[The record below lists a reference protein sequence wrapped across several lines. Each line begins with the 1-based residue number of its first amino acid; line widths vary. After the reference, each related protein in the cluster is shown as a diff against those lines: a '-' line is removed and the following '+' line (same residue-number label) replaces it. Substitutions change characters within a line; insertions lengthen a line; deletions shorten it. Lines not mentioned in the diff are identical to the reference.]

1 MTAYQ
6 KTTAKNLYLSDPSLT
21 YADIAKQV
29 GKTPRTVERW
39 ANAEEP
45 SWAEQRKQ
53 TAEQREQYAKV
64 TSIEEARKRPSNPR
78 PVRKLDGPIDE
89 LESIDGAIATLATAL
104 TGTGD
109 GHNAAPANSLGSIAG
124 GLCKLIELR
133 RKIAPP
139 TAVDLAHQLLE
150 LGITPQEFVEELR
163 DQWRNRSA

>member
-64 TSIEEARKRPSNPR
+64 TSIQEARQRPSNPR
-78 PVRKLDGPIDE
+78 PVRKLTGPIDE
-89 LESIDGAIATLATAL
+89 LQAIDGAIDTLTLALRA
-104 TGTGD
+104 GD
-109 GHNAAPANSLGSIAG
+109 ETPANSLGGIAG

-133 RKIAPP
+133 RKLAPP
-139 TAVDLAHQLLE
+139 TAADLAQQVLE
-150 LGITPQEFVEELR
+150 LGLTPTDFVKELR
-163 DQWRNRSA
+163 EQWANRTA